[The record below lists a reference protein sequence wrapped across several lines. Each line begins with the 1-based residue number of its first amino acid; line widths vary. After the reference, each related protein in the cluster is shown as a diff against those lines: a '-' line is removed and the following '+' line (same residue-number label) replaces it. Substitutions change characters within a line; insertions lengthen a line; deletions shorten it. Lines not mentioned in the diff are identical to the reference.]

1 MAHVTIAIELDDLG
15 CDTIGENRDAA
26 NEFFDSLGL
35 LLARNVDRT
44 ETDDGYMYGSI
55 NDLSE
60 EAVAAVEIIVSH
72 TTFFEI
78 KSVQ

>member
-1 MAHVTIAIELDDLG
+1 LAGTGTPPMS
-15 CDTIGENRDAA
+15 
-26 NEFFDSLGL
+26 FFDSLGL

-44 ETDDGYMYGSI
+44 ETDDSYMYGSI
-55 NDLSE
+55 HDLSE
-60 EAVAAVEIIVSH
+60 EAVAAVEMIVSH